1 MTERSKLEVMKR
13 TSYDGRRWEKGEIM
27 EVGVDETEEY
37 PLKGMIK
44 SGIVEKVNDRVNDR
58 VEREVP
64 SSNEMK
70 GCSLSTEMLEKVE
83 GVGPSYAEKIKDEY
97 GTVERLLEESPGKIA
112 GSVHGI
118 TPELA
123 ERILKKIKIR

>member
-1 MTERSKLEVMKR
+1 MTERLKLEVMKR
-13 TSYDGRRWEKGEIM
+13 TSYEGRRWEKGEIM

-37 PLKGMIK
+37 PLKGMINT
-44 SGIVEKVNDRVNDR
+44 GIVERIESE
-58 VEREVP
+58 ERKTTP
-64 SSNEMK
+64 
-70 GCSLSTEMLEKVE
+70 LQLEDLEDVE

-97 GTVERLLEESPGKIA
+97 GTVERLLEESPEEIA

-123 ERILKKIKIR
+123 ERILKKIR

>member
-1 MTERSKLEVMKR
+1 MTERLKLEVMKR
-13 TSYDGRRWEKGEIM
+13 TSYEGRRWEKGEIM

-37 PLKGMIK
+37 PLKGMINT
-44 SGIVEKVNDRVNDR
+44 GIVEKVNDR

-64 SSNEMK
+64 SPNEMK
-70 GCSLSTEMLEKVE
+70 GASLSTEMLEEVE
-83 GVGPSYAEKIKDEY
+83 GVGPNYAEKIKNEY
-97 GTVERLLEESPGKIA
+97 GTIEMLLEESPEEIA

-123 ERILKKIKIR
+123 ERILKKIR